1 MSIYFLSF
9 FAGIISFLS
18 PCVLPIIPGYIS
30 FINGTTLEGLE
41 ERKKNFILKETLLF
55 TIGFSIV
62 FVSLGATAT
71 YFGSIMLKYSNIFTY
86 IVGALIIFFSLN
98 MIGVL
103 QLRLLN
109 QELRYHFRNHITKP
123 YISLIVGIGFG
134 FGWSPCIGPIL
145 GSVLA
150 LASLET
156 TLTKGIILL
165 TIYSAGLA
173 IPFILSG
180 LYITKFLV
188 FSQKTRLH
196 IVKIQ
201 KISGYVLLI
210 TGVLIVTGKIQ
221 TLGFYLLDWFP
232 FLGKFG

>member
-1 MSIYFLSF
+1 MSLYFLSF
-9 FAGIISFLS
+9 LAGIISFLS
-18 PCVLPIIPGYIS
+18 PCVLPLIPGYIS

-41 ERKKNFILKETLLF
+41 DKKKNFIFRETLLF
-55 TIGFSIV
+55 SVGFSIV
-62 FVSLGATAT
+62 FISLGATAT
-71 YFGSIMLKYSNIFTY
+71 MFGSLMLEYSRIFTF
-86 IVGALIIFFSLN
+86 IVGVIIIFFSLN
-98 MIGVL
+98 MIGLL
-103 QLRLLN
+103 QFRLLN
-109 QELRYHFRNHITKP
+109 QELKYHFHNQITKP
-123 YISLIVGIGFG
+123 YMSLLVGIGFG

-156 TLTKGIILL
+156 TLMKGIILL
-165 TIYSAGLA
+165 SIYSIGLA

-188 FSQKTRLH
+188 FSKKTRMH

-201 KISGYVLLI
+201 KISGYILLV
-210 TGVLIVTGKIQ
+210 TGVLIVTGKLQ

-232 FLGKFG
+232 FLAKLG

>member
-98 MIGVL
+98 MIGIL

-123 YISLIVGIGFG
+123 YVSLIVGIGFG

-165 TIYSAGLA
+165 AIYSAGLA

-201 KISGYVLLI
+201 KISGYILLV

-232 FLGKFG
+232 FLGNLG

>member
-1 MSIYFLSF
+1 MSLYFLSF
-9 FAGIISFLS
+9 LAGIISFLS
-18 PCVLPIIPGYIS
+18 PCVLPLIPGYIS

-41 ERKKNFILKETLLF
+41 DKKKNFIFRETLLF
-55 TIGFSIV
+55 SVGFSIV
-62 FVSLGATAT
+62 FISLGATAT
-71 YFGSIMLKYSNIFTY
+71 MFGSLMLEYSRIFTF
-86 IVGALIIFFSLN
+86 IVGVIIIFFSLN
-98 MIGVL
+98 MIGIL
-103 QLRLLN
+103 QFRLLN
-109 QELRYHFRNHITKP
+109 QELKYHFHNQITKP
-123 YISLIVGIGFG
+123 YMSLLVGIGFG

-156 TLTKGIILL
+156 TLMKGIILL
-165 TIYSAGLA
+165 SIYSIGLA

-188 FSQKTRLH
+188 FSKKTRIH

-201 KISGYVLLI
+201 KISGYILLV
-210 TGVLIVTGKIQ
+210 TGVLIVTGKLQ

-232 FLGKFG
+232 FLAKLG

>member
-1 MSIYFLSF
+1 MSLYFLSF
-9 FAGIISFLS
+9 LAGIISFLS
-18 PCVLPIIPGYIS
+18 PCVLPLIPGYIS

-41 ERKKNFILKETLLF
+41 DKKKNFIFRETLLF
-55 TIGFSIV
+55 SLGFSIV
-62 FVSLGATAT
+62 FISLGATAT
-71 YFGSIMLKYSNIFTY
+71 IFGSLMLEYSRIFTF
-86 IVGALIIFFSLN
+86 IVGVIIIFFSLN
-98 MIGVL
+98 MIGLL
-103 QLRLLN
+103 QFRLLN
-109 QELRYHFRNHITKP
+109 QELKYHFHNQITKP
-123 YISLIVGIGFG
+123 YMSLLVGIGFG

-156 TLTKGIILL
+156 TLMKGIILL
-165 TIYSAGLA
+165 SIYSIGLA

-188 FSQKTRLH
+188 FSKKTRMH

-201 KISGYVLLI
+201 KISGYILLV
-210 TGVLIVTGKIQ
+210 TGVLIVTGKLQ

-232 FLGKFG
+232 FLAKLG

>member
-1 MSIYFLSF
+1 MSLYFLSF

-18 PCVLPIIPGYIS
+18 PCVLPLIPGYIS

-41 ERKKNFILKETLLF
+41 DKKKNFIFRETLLF
-55 TIGFSIV
+55 SVGFSIV
-62 FVSLGATAT
+62 FISLGATAT
-71 YFGSIMLKYSNIFTY
+71 MFGSLMLEYSRIFTF
-86 IVGALIIFFSLN
+86 IVGVLIIFFSLN
-98 MIGVL
+98 MIGLL
-103 QLRLLN
+103 QFRLLN
-109 QELRYHFRNHITKP
+109 QELKYHFHNQITKP
-123 YISLIVGIGFG
+123 YMSLLVGIGFG

-156 TLTKGIILL
+156 TLMKGIILL
-165 TIYSAGLA
+165 SIYSIGLA

-188 FSQKTRLH
+188 FSKKTRMH

-201 KISGYVLLI
+201 KISGYILLV
-210 TGVLIVTGKIQ
+210 TGVLIVTGKLQ

-232 FLGKFG
+232 FLAKLG

>member
-1 MSIYFLSF
+1 MSLYFLSF
-9 FAGIISFLS
+9 LAGIISFLS
-18 PCVLPIIPGYIS
+18 PCVLPLIPGYIS

-41 ERKKNFILKETLLF
+41 DKKKNFIFRETLLF
-55 TIGFSIV
+55 SVGFSIV
-62 FVSLGATAT
+62 FISLGATAT
-71 YFGSIMLKYSNIFTY
+71 MFGSLMLEYSRIFTF
-86 IVGALIIFFSLN
+86 IVGVIIIFFSLN
-98 MIGVL
+98 LIGLL
-103 QLRLLN
+103 QFRLLN
-109 QELRYHFRNHITKP
+109 QELKYHFHNQITKP
-123 YISLIVGIGFG
+123 YMSLLVGIGFG

-156 TLTKGIILL
+156 TLMKGIILL
-165 TIYSAGLA
+165 SIYSIGLA

-188 FSQKTRLH
+188 FSKKTRMH

-201 KISGYVLLI
+201 KISGYILLV
-210 TGVLIVTGKIQ
+210 TGVLIVTGKLQ

-232 FLGKFG
+232 FLAKLG

>member
-1 MSIYFLSF
+1 MSLYFLSF
-9 FAGIISFLS
+9 LAGIISFLS
-18 PCVLPIIPGYIS
+18 PCVLPLIPGYIS

-41 ERKKNFILKETLLF
+41 DKKKNFIFRETLLF
-55 TIGFSIV
+55 SVGFSIV
-62 FVSLGATAT
+62 FISLGATAT
-71 YFGSIMLKYSNIFTY
+71 IFGSLMLEYSRIFTF
-86 IVGALIIFFSLN
+86 IVGVIIIFFSLN
-98 MIGVL
+98 MIGLL
-103 QLRLLN
+103 QFRLLN
-109 QELRYHFRNHITKP
+109 QELKYHFHNQITKP
-123 YISLIVGIGFG
+123 YMSLLVGIGFG

-156 TLTKGIILL
+156 TLMKGIILL
-165 TIYSAGLA
+165 SIYSIGLA

-188 FSQKTRLH
+188 FSKKTRIH

-201 KISGYVLLI
+201 KISGYILLV
-210 TGVLIVTGKIQ
+210 TGVLIVTGKLQ

-232 FLGKFG
+232 FLAKLG